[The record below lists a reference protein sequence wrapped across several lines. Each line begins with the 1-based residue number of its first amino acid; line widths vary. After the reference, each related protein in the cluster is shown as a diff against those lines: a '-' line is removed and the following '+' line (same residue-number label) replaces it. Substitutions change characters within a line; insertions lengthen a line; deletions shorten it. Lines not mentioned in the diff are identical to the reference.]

1 MNERAQAPRFQ
12 AYFQRV
18 QGQSVLTWPRERWDE
33 IIECSQEPVF
43 IDITNTPMNQVAKT
57 APIIACTAEKTLVS
71 EGSISIIRFDEAD
84 EPTPY
89 NTDRYK
95 VLRGESIQRRP
106 DFKDMVLACGTT
118 ANANINNYFRQNVFL
133 IKEDPGQDHWLSFAE
148 LPGYIK
154 AKIQID

>member
-1 MNERAQAPRFQ
+1 
-12 AYFQRV
+12 
-18 QGQSVLTWPRERWDE
+18 
-33 IIECSQEPVF
+33 
-43 IDITNTPMNQVAKT
+43 MNQVAKT